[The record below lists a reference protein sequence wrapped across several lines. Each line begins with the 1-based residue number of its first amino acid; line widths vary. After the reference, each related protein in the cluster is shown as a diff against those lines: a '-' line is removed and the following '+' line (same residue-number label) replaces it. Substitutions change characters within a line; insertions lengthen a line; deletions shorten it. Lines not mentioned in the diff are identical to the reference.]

1 MSALPPSSD
10 VLNSERVASPDD
22 VESTPSKL
30 RIALALADQ
39 GYRVFPLVPG
49 GKLPAIGGWPQRA
62 SANCETVRKMWSSHD
77 PVNDIAYER
86 DFNIGIA
93 TGACA
98 GRFLTVL
105 DVDVKNGGKGL
116 ETLERIDISAP
127 DAWREGAKRVDTPS
141 GGFHLYFFSD
151 APLGTSASRLGPG
164 IDTRGVGGYVVAE
177 GSTMADGRAYVAC
190 GGALRTISPWLA
202 NDIGAPIERADANVL
217 CLLDSKPALDRAS
230 AWLKDIAPLAVQG
243 AGGDATTFKVAAGV
257 KDFGVSSLA
266 CQELM
271 VTLWNDRCSPP
282 WDYEALSVKVDN
294 AYRYGANSAGC
305 KDPSTDFEP
314 VEAEADPFDPKP
326 THSPDMFKF
335 ERFSSM
341 KPDLARRDLIK
352 GVMLRVSTVGL
363 IGAPNAG
370 KSQAEAHLA
379 YAIAA
384 GEDWCGRRV
393 MPGAVICALGEGAEG
408 FRGRVQAI
416 REAKGCL
423 SDIPFFMVP
432 KIPNL
437 TSRGEV
443 GAFIAAVKSLM
454 ALEPETELRA
464 IFFDTLT
471 TATPGG
477 DQNATDMMSTVVGS
491 LRLISQELDCCS
503 IVIHHVGK
511 DATKGG
517 RGSSVLNGDLDTE
530 LLVEANTRGGFTI
543 RQTKQRDFDRGKVFT
558 FAQKQAVLGYDV
570 EGDPVTA
577 VYAEEAAGSDL
588 EEDFADTPDDNL
600 SKHEQHMLDLLDE
613 APGEWHGRIDLQ
625 NLFVETWFKENPR
638 STDVSNKASY
648 RRAIDSLVKRS
659 EVIERGA
666 GRKRVY
672 KAADNFNLND
682 RAADKPDL
690 NSSDESEHQ
699 VNISERDASALG
711 LDQEIGSEREK
722 RAGVSL

>member
-1 MSALPPSSD
+1 MAAELPTGPSFLD
-10 VLNSERVASPDD
+10 
-22 VESTPSKL
+22 K
-30 RIALALADQ
+30 ALALAAQ
-39 GYRVFPLVPG
+39 GFRVFPLVPG
-49 GKLPAIGGWPQRA
+49 GKIPALGGWPHRA
-62 SANCETVRKMWSSHD
+62 SCDPDQIRKMWTRND

-86 DFNIGIA
+86 DFNPGIA
-93 TGACA
+93 TGACGGPLA
-98 GRFLTVL
+98 GRFLTVV
-105 DVDVKNGGKGL
+105 DIDVKNGSKGIDSFK
-116 ETLERIDISAP
+116 RIDLGAP
-127 DAWREGAKRVDTPS
+127 DDWTATKRVDTPS
-141 GGFHLYFFSD
+141 GGWHLYFIGD
-151 APLGTSASRLGPG
+151 APLGTSASRIAPG
-164 IDTRGVGGYVVAE
+164 IDTRGAGGYVAAE
-177 GSTMADGRAYVAC
+177 GVLLDDGRAYVAR

-217 CLLDSKPALDRAS
+217 CLLDSKPALDRAA

-314 VEAEADPFDPKP
+314 VAAEADPYDPKP

-416 REAKGCL
+416 REAKGCDK
-423 SDIPFFMVP
+423 DIPFFMVP

-443 GAFIAAVKSLM
+443 GAFIAAVKALM
-454 ALEPETELRA
+454 GLEPETELRA

-530 LLVEANTRGGFTI
+530 LLVEANDAGDGFTV
-543 RQTKQRDFDRGKVFT
+543 RPTKQRDFDRGEVFF

-577 VYAEEAAGSDL
+577 VYAEHVTAAEAKL
-588 EEDFADTPDDNL
+588 HEDFGRIGKPRFT
-600 SKHEQHMLDLLDE
+600 EQEKTLLGEMPEPGVFIPRRDLVALFVNRWSANHPQAMEKSVTSNCRAILIKLTRLGVLVLHDGTAIAYALRDKIKLDE
-613 APGEWHGRIDLQ
+613 IIGEND
-625 NLFVETWFKENPR
+625 
-638 STDVSNKASY
+638 
-648 RRAIDSLVKRS
+648 
-659 EVIERGA
+659 
-666 GRKRVY
+666 
-672 KAADNFNLND
+672 FNEAN
-682 RAADKPDL
+682 
-690 NSSDESEHQ
+690 
-699 VNISERDASALG
+699 
-711 LDQEIGSEREK
+711 
-722 RAGVSL
+722 